1 MAKSTKLSP
10 RKMRWMFNLYPPLL
24 FQRIRCT
31 YVAEDFRQMDFR
43 IRKSRWNKNHN
54 GTIFGGTIYAAAD
67 PVIPVM
73 YWQGLK
79 ERGILIQAW
88 LMAAS
93 IQFEKP
99 GDTDLYLRFALAEED
114 FDQAEAELA
123 ERKKSVRTHQV
134 EVHNGDGERCAN
146 AEVVTYLRLLRQGD
160 ETLAG
165 F

>member
-1 MAKSTKLSP
+1 MAKSPKLSP
-10 RKMRWMFNLYPPLL
+10 RKARWMFNLYPPFF
-24 FQRIRCT
+24 FQRIQCT
-31 YVAEDFRQMDFR
+31 RVSENFRELDLR
-43 IRKSRWNKNHN
+43 IRKSRWNRNHN
-54 GTIFGGTIYAAAD
+54 NTIFGGTIYAAAD

-73 YWQGLK
+73 YWHGLQ
-79 ERGILIQAW
+79 ERGVLIQAW

-99 GDTDLYLRFALAEED
+99 GDSDLFLRFALTEAD
-114 FDQAEAELA
+114 FDDAEAELA
-123 ERKKSVRTHQV
+123 DRGKSVRTHLV
-134 EVHNGDGERCAN
+134 EIFNGEGERCAK